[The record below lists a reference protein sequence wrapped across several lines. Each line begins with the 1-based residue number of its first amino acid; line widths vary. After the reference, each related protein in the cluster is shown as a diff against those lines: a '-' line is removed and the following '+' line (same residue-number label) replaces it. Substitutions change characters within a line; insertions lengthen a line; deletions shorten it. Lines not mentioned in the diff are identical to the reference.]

1 MLKGREREKF
11 KSRLVR
17 GDRVVVI
24 AGNDRGKS
32 GKILARK
39 PSGFIVEGVQV
50 RKKHLRQQRQ
60 GNQTQGG
67 IVDMETPI
75 HPCKLAPCTED
86 GKPSGSWST
95 WMATGRW
102 STGRLESGELRNS
115 HGVTERKI
123 RAAG

>member
-86 GKPSGSWST
+86 GKPVHLKLQVSKQ
-95 WMATGRW
+95 
-102 STGRLESGELRNS
+102 GERELVYMDGNRTVVYRKV
-115 HGVTERKI
+115 GERRTEK
-123 RAAG
+123 